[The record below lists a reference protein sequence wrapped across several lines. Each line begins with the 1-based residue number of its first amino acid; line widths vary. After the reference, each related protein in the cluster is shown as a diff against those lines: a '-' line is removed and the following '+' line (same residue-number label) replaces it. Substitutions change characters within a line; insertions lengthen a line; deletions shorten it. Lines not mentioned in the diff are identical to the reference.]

1 MSVDANEILQGLTP
15 PQREAASHIDG
26 PLLVLAGAGSGKTR
40 TITRRI
46 AYMVANGIPPWNI
59 LAVTFTNK
67 AAGEMRHRTLD
78 LLGAMP
84 PRLSRGVTVATFHS
98 LCARLLREYAPVMGL
113 APNFNI
119 MDTSDQLKLVKQ
131 AMEKAGLSPDSMKPD
146 RVLSAISDAKS
157 KLKSAEAF
165 SKTAT
170 MFNDRNI
177 ARAYM
182 AYEQLMNENKGVDFD
197 DLLFKTA
204 VMLRDHADVRT
215 QLQERFRYILID
227 EYQDTNHA
235 QFVIAHMLAMSHKNI
250 CVTGDPD
257 QSIYG
262 WRGANLSNI
271 MEFEQFFP
279 NAKVVLLEQNYRS
292 TKIILKAASAL
303 ISNNIARKNKDL
315 WTENEMGPKIL
326 ALVCADEHEEARE
339 LVKRLKEFHDQQNIG
354 WEKMAVMYRINAM
367 TRVLED
373 ALMKSGVPY
382 QIIRGTEF
390 YGRKEV
396 KDVIAYLRLITTPED
411 NISLERVINVPARSI
426 GTTSVARLAGYANE
440 HGLTLMEACRRA
452 ETIEGL
458 PKRAGEAARKFAAMI
473 DSWRKKFVRSS
484 PGIAGENE
492 AVGGESGDYGEYGE
506 LEAPAESASGM
517 FDFSANDDSTDS
529 AVPVKGLTAE
539 DSAHDPLFDP
549 LLAADGSA
557 SEAAGSNFEL
567 PENGADASDD
577 SPHDEADFPSVIP
590 VAEIMEAVIEQSGM
604 KLINSGSGE
613 DDEQRNANIL
623 ELVNVAAEFDRQ
635 NPGGSLQ
642 EYLTQVTLVSDTDR
656 MKDQNAAV
664 TLMTLHAAK
673 GLEFP
678 VVAMVG
684 MEDGLIPH
692 QRMFGSNAAE
702 MNLEEERRLAFVGI
716 TRAMKHLILT
726 RAAYRTMMG
735 RSEAKI
741 PSRFLAEIPEDCLEV
756 VDLTILQRPAG
767 SPGFRDG
774 AGYHA
779 PRGYSPMGSG
789 RPAARPVQESPTIG
803 NTRFRRG
810 TLVRHAKFGIGRVE
824 GVDEVGG
831 DYRVEINF
839 QASGRRTLM
848 LSYAK
853 LETVD
858 G

>member
-1 MSVDANEILQGLTP
+1 MSVDANEILQGLTA

-67 AAGEMRHRTLD
+67 AAGEMRHRTME
-78 LLGAMP
+78 LLRAMP
-84 PRLSRGVTVATFHS
+84 ARLSRGVTVATFHS
-98 LCARLLREYAPVMGL
+98 LCARLLREYAPVVGL
-113 APNFNI
+113 AANFNI

-170 MFNDRNI
+170 MFNDRHI

-271 MEFEQFFP
+271 LEFEQFFP
-279 NAKVVLLEQNYRS
+279 KAKVVLLEQNYRS
-292 TKIILKAASAL
+292 TKIILQAASAL

-315 WTENEMGPKIL
+315 WTENETGPKIL
-326 ALVCADEHEEARE
+326 ALVCADEHQEAQE

-426 GTTSVARLAGYANE
+426 GSTSVARLAGYANE
-440 HGLTLMEACRRA
+440 HGLTLMDACRRA

-458 PKRAGEAARKFAAMI
+458 PKRAGEASRKFSAMI

-484 PGIAGENE
+484 PGIPGQDQAVSEESGGYGEP
-492 AVGGESGDYGEYGE
+492 GDSGES
-506 LEAPAESASGM
+506 PSGM

-529 AVPVKGLTAE
+529 AVPVNGLAAE
-539 DSAHDPLFDP
+539 DSAFDPLFDP
-549 LLAADGSA
+549 LLAADGVA
-557 SEAAGSNFEL
+557 SDAADSNFDM
-567 PENGADASDD
+567 PEDGVEFTGD
-577 SPHDEADFPSVIP
+577 SPEGETDHSSVIP

-604 KLINSGSGE
+604 KLIKSGSGE

-726 RAAYRTMMG
+726 RATYRTMMG
-735 RSEAKI
+735 RSEAKN
-741 PSRFLAEIPEDCLEV
+741 PSRFLAEIPEECLDV

-767 SPGFRDG
+767 SLGFRDG
-774 AGYHA
+774 ASYHA
-779 PRGYSPMGSG
+779 PSGYSPMGAG
-789 RPAARPVQESPTIG
+789 RPAARPVQESPAVG

>member
-15 PQREAASHIDG
+15 PQLDAATHIDG
-26 PLLVLAGAGSGKTR
+26 PLLILAGAGSGKTR

-67 AAGEMRHRTLD
+67 AAGEMRHRTME
-78 LLGAMP
+78 LLHALP
-84 PRLSRGVTVATFHS
+84 ARLSRGVTVATFHS
-98 LCARLLREYAPVMGL
+98 LCARLLREYATVMGL

-119 MDTSDQLKLVKQ
+119 MDTSDQLKVVKQ

-165 SKTAT
+165 SKTAS

-177 ARAYM
+177 ARVYM

-204 VMLRDHADVRT
+204 VMLRDHADVRK

-271 MEFEQFFP
+271 LEFEQFFP

-303 ISNNIARKNKDL
+303 IANNIARKNKDL
-315 WTENEMGPKIL
+315 WTENETGPKIL
-326 ALVCADEHEEARE
+326 HLVCADEHQEAHE
-339 LVKRLKEFHDQQNIG
+339 LVKRLKEFHDQQQIG
-354 WEKMAVMYRINAM
+354 WEKMAIMYRINAM

-426 GTTSVARLAGYANE
+426 GQTSVARLSGYANE
-440 HGLTLMEACRRA
+440 HRLTLMDACRMA
-452 ETIEGL
+452 DTIEGL
-458 PKRAGEAARKFAAMI
+458 PKRAADACRRFAAMI
-473 DSWRKKFVRSS
+473 DSWRNKFVPS
-484 PGIAGENE
+484 
-492 AVGGESGDYGEYGE
+492 AVGVGMQT
-506 LEAPAESASGM
+506 APAEEEFIESESGT
-517 FDFSANDDSTDS
+517 FDFSGVDA
-529 AVPVKGLTAE
+529 
-539 DSAHDPLFDP
+539 DPLFDP
-549 LLAADGSA
+549 TFADELVAQQPEPSGID
-557 SEAAGSNFEL
+557 SENQDRQSDAL
-567 PENGADASDD
+567 DASDQ
-577 SPHDEADFPSVIP
+577 SENSYSNNASTIP
-590 VAEIMEAVIEQSGM
+590 VAEIMEAIIEQSGM

-635 NPGGSLQ
+635 NPGGTLQ
-642 EYLTQVTLVSDTDR
+642 DYLTQVTLVSDTDR

-692 QRMFGSNAAE
+692 QRMFGGAGSE
-702 MNLEEERRLAFVGI
+702 MNVEEERRLAFVGI

-726 RAAYRTMMG
+726 RASYRTMMG
-735 RSEAKI
+735 RSEAKN
-741 PSRFLAEIPEDCLEV
+741 PSRFLEEIPDDCLEV

-767 SPGFRDG
+767 SPGFHDG
-774 AGYHA
+774 ASYHA
-779 PRGYSPMGSG
+779 PRGYTPVAPG
-789 RPAARPVQESPTIG
+789 RPSARSVQESPPIG
-803 NTRFRRG
+803 NSRFRRG

-824 GVDEVGG
+824 GIDEVGG

-839 QASGRRTLM
+839 QSSGRRTLM
-848 LSYAK
+848 LSFAK

>member
-15 PQREAASHIDG
+15 PQLDAATHIDG
-26 PLLVLAGAGSGKTR
+26 PLLILAGAGSGKTR

-67 AAGEMRHRTLD
+67 AAGEMRHRTME
-78 LLGAMP
+78 LLHALP
-84 PRLSRGVTVATFHS
+84 ARLSRGITVATFHS
-98 LCARLLREYAPVMGL
+98 LCARLLREYATVMGL

-119 MDTSDQLKLVKQ
+119 MDTSDQLKVVKQ
-131 AMEKAGLSPDSMKPD
+131 AMEKAGLSPDSMKPE

-165 SKTAT
+165 SKTAS

-177 ARAYM
+177 ARVYM
-182 AYEQLMNENKGVDFD
+182 AYEQVMNENKGVDFD

-204 VMLRDHADVRT
+204 VMLRDHADVRK

-271 MEFEQFFP
+271 LEFEQFFP

-315 WTENEMGPKIL
+315 WTENETGPKIL
-326 ALVCADEHEEARE
+326 HLVCADEHQEAHE
-339 LVKRLKEFHDQQNIG
+339 LVKRLKEFHDQQQIG
-354 WEKMAVMYRINAM
+354 WEKMAIMYRINAM
-367 TRVLED
+367 TRVLEE

-426 GTTSVARLAGYANE
+426 GQTSVARLSGYANE
-440 HGLTLMEACRRA
+440 HRLTLMEACRKA
-452 ETIEGL
+452 DSIEGL
-458 PKRAGEAARKFAAMI
+458 PKRAADACRRFAAMI
-473 DSWRKKFVRSS
+473 DSWRNKFISS
-484 PGIAGENE
+484 AAGVGMQTAPGEE
-492 AVGGESGDYGEYGE
+492 EFVESE
-506 LEAPAESASGM
+506 SGM
-517 FDFSANDDSTDS
+517 FDFSGVDA
-529 AVPVKGLTAE
+529 
-539 DSAHDPLFDP
+539 DPLFDP
-549 LLAADGSA
+549 AFAGDLAAQQPESAGIDLANHDGQSDAVNELDQSDNFHSRSA
-557 SEAAGSNFEL
+557 ATT
-567 PENGADASDD
+567 
-577 SPHDEADFPSVIP
+577 P
-590 VAEIMEAVIEQSGM
+590 VAEIMEAIIEQSGI
-604 KLINSGSGE
+604 KRVDSGSGE

-635 NPGGSLQ
+635 NPGGTLQ

-692 QRMFGSNAAE
+692 QRMFSGGSAE
-702 MNLEEERRLAFVGI
+702 MNIEEERRLAFVGI

-726 RAAYRTMMG
+726 RAANRTMMG
-735 RSEAKI
+735 RSESKE
-741 PSRFLAEIPEDCLEV
+741 PSRFLEEIPDDCLEV
-756 VDLTILQRPAG
+756 VDMTMMQRPAG

-774 AGYHA
+774 ASYHA
-779 PRGYSPMGSG
+779 PRGYAPIAPGHV
-789 RPAARPVQESPTIG
+789 PARSVQESPPIG
-803 NTRFRRG
+803 NSRFRRG
-810 TLVRHAKFGIGRVE
+810 TLVRHSKFGIGRVE
-824 GVDEVGG
+824 GIDEVGG

-848 LSYAK
+848 LSFAK
-853 LETVD
+853 LEAID

>member
-1 MSVDANEILQGLTP
+1 MAVDVNEILEGLTA
-15 PQREAASHIDG
+15 PQRDAASHIDG

-78 LLGAMP
+78 LLRAMP

-204 VMLRDHADVRT
+204 VMLRDHSDVRT

-303 ISNNIARKNKDL
+303 IANNVARKNKDL
-315 WTENEMGPKIL
+315 WTENETGPKIL
-326 ALVCADEHEEARE
+326 NLVCADEHQEAIE
-339 LVKRLKEFHDQQNIG
+339 LVKRLKEFHDQQNIS
-354 WEKMAVMYRINAM
+354 WEKMAIMYRINAM

-411 NISLERVINVPARSI
+411 NISLERVINVPPRSI
-426 GTTSVARLAGYANE
+426 GSTSVARLSGYANE
-440 HGLTLMEACRRA
+440 HGLMLMEACRRA

-458 PKRAGEAARKFAAMI
+458 PKRAGEASRRFAGMI
-473 DSWRKKFVRSS
+473 DSWRKKFVRAS
-484 PGIAGENE
+484 PGAAEANE
-492 AVGGESGDYGEYGE
+492 PVSEEFA
-506 LEAPAESASGM
+506 AEESGM
-517 FDFSANDDSTDS
+517 FDFSANDDPGNFNAPALEPD
-529 AVPVKGLTAE
+529 PG
-539 DSAHDPLFDP
+539 DPPFDPLFDPRFDP
-549 LLAADGSA
+549 LLAADGT
-557 SEAAGSNFEL
+557 
-567 PENGADASDD
+567 ASDAPVSDTEMPDAGMDFTGD
-577 SPHDEADFPSVIP
+577 SSQAEADVSSVIP
-590 VAEIMEAVIEQSGM
+590 VAEIMETVIEQSGM
-604 KLINSGSGE
+604 KLIKSGSGE

-642 EYLTQVTLVSDTDR
+642 DYLTQVTLVSDTDR
-656 MKDQNAAV
+656 MKDQNSAV

-726 RAAYRTMMG
+726 RATYRTMMG
-735 RSEAKI
+735 RSEAKN
-741 PSRFLAEIPEDCLEV
+741 PSRFLDEIPGDCLEV
-756 VDLTILQRPAG
+756 VDLATLQRPAG

-774 AGYHA
+774 ASYYA
-779 PRGYSPMGSG
+779 PRGYSPMGPG
-789 RPAARPVQESPTIG
+789 RPAARPVQESPAVG

>member
-1 MSVDANEILQGLTP
+1 MAVDVNVILEGLTV
-15 PQREAASHIDG
+15 PQREAATHIDG

-46 AYMVANGIPPWNI
+46 AYLVANGIPPWNI

-67 AAGEMRHRTLD
+67 AAGEMRHRTMD
-78 LLGAMP
+78 LLRELPA
-84 PRLSRGVTVATFHS
+84 RLSRGVTVATFHS

-131 AMEKAGLSPDSMKPD
+131 AMEKAGLSPDAMKPD

-165 SKTAT
+165 AKTAT

-177 ARAYM
+177 ARVYM
-182 AYEQLMNENKGVDFD
+182 AYEQVMAENKGVDFD

-204 VMLRDHADVRT
+204 VMLRDHAEVRG

-235 QFVIAHMLAMSHKNI
+235 QFVISHMLAMNHKNI

-271 MEFEQFFP
+271 LEFEQFFP

-303 ISNNIARKNKDL
+303 ISNNIARKNKEL
-315 WTENEMGPKIL
+315 WTDNETGPKIL
-326 ALVCADEHEEARE
+326 HLICDDEHQEAHE
-339 LVKRLKEFHDQQNIG
+339 LVQRLKDFHDRRQIG

-373 ALMKSGVPY
+373 ALMKAGVPY

-390 YGRKEV
+390 YGRREV

-426 GTTSVARLAGYANE
+426 GQTSVARLSGYANE
-440 HGLTLMEACRRA
+440 HRLTLMEACRMA
-452 ETIEGL
+452 DKIDGL
-458 PKRAGEAARKFAAMI
+458 PKRAAEGCRKFAAMI
-473 DSWRKKFVRSS
+473 DSWRNKFTRSTT
-484 PGIAGENE
+484 PDAQERAEFGDTIAP
-492 AVGGESGDYGEYGE
+492 SQSD
-506 LEAPAESASGM
+506 S
-517 FDFSANDDSTDS
+517 FDFSESDPDANSQT
-529 AVPVKGLTAE
+529 
-539 DSAHDPLFDP
+539 DPLYDP
-549 LLAADGSA
+549 AFVAPVQSAMESGEPADAYPDTADGAADAESPDVGSA
-557 SEAAGSNFEL
+557 FN
-567 PENGADASDD
+567 
-577 SPHDEADFPSVIP
+577 VP
-590 VAEIMEAVIEQSGM
+590 VAEIMETVIEISGM
-604 KLINSGSGE
+604 KRADSGSAE

-635 NPGGSLQ
+635 NPGGTLQ
-642 EYLTQVTLVSDTDR
+642 DYLTQVTLVSDTDR
-656 MKDQNAAV
+656 MKDQSTAV
-664 TLMTLHAAK
+664 TLLTLHAAK

-678 VVAMVG
+678 VVAIVG
-684 MEDGLIPH
+684 MEEGLIPH
-692 QRMFGSNAAE
+692 QRMFGDRHAE
-702 MNLEEERRLAFVGI
+702 MNIEEERRLAFVGI

-726 RAAYRTMMG
+726 RAQYRTMMG
-735 RSEAKI
+735 RSEAKR
-741 PSRFLAEIPEDCLEV
+741 PSQFLEEIPEDCLEV
-756 VDLTILQRPAG
+756 VDTTMLERPAG

-774 AGYHA
+774 LSYHS
-779 PRGYSPMGSG
+779 PRHFPPAAIGHPGSG
-789 RPAARPVQESPTIG
+789 PKRESAAVG

-810 TLVRHAKFGIGRVE
+810 TLVRHAKFGLGRIE
-824 GVDEVGG
+824 QIDEVGG
-831 DYRVEINF
+831 DYRAEINF
-839 QASGRRTLM
+839 QGSGRRTLL
-848 LSYAK
+848 LSFAK

>member
-1 MSVDANEILQGLTP
+1 MTVDANAILEGLTA
-15 PQREAASHIDG
+15 PQRAAATHIDG

-46 AYMVANGIPPWNI
+46 AYLVANGIPPWNI

-67 AAGEMRHRTLD
+67 AAGEMRNRTLE
-78 LLGAMP
+78 LLHALP
-84 PRLSRGVTVATFHS
+84 ARLSRGVTVATFHS

-119 MDTSDQLKLVKQ
+119 MDTSDQLKVVKL

-182 AYEQLMNENKGVDFD
+182 AYEQLMIENKGVDFD

-204 VMLRDHADVRT
+204 VMLRDHADVREE
-215 QLQERFRYILID
+215 LQERFRYILID

-235 QFVIAHMLAMSHKNI
+235 QFVIAHMLAMRHKNI

-271 MEFEQFFP
+271 LEFEQFFP

-303 ISNNIARKNKDL
+303 ISNNTVRKNKDL
-315 WTENEMGPKIL
+315 WTENETGPKIVH
-326 ALVCADEHEEARE
+326 LVCSDEHHEAQE
-339 LVKRLKEFHDQQNIG
+339 LIRRLKEFHDQQHIG
-354 WEKMAVMYRINAM
+354 WEKMAIMYRINAM

-373 ALMKSGVPY
+373 ALMKTGVPY

-411 NISLERVINVPARSI
+411 NISLERVINVPTRSI
-426 GTTSVARLAGYANE
+426 GQTSVARLAGYANE
-440 HGLTLMEACRRA
+440 HRLTLMEACRKA
-452 ETIEGL
+452 DAIEGL
-458 PKRAGEAARKFAAMI
+458 PKRAADGCRKFAAMI
-473 DSWRKKFVRSS
+473 DSWRHRFVR
-484 PGIAGENE
+484 AT
-492 AVGGESGDYGEYGE
+492 VGMTAQTRE
-506 LEAPAESASGM
+506 
-517 FDFSANDDSTDS
+517 FDDSAIAASEGVEFSVDD
-529 AVPVKGLTAE
+529 AQPDNGRMMGAE
-539 DSAHDPLFDP
+539 GQCDPLFDP
-549 LLAADGSA
+549 AFADA
-557 SEAAGSNFEL
+557 EAATPAMDAHNDVTD
-567 PENGADASDD
+567 PADASENAD
-577 SPHDEADFPSVIP
+577 SGVASVIP

-635 NPGGSLQ
+635 NPGGTLQ
-642 EYLTQVTLVSDTDR
+642 DYLTQVTLVSDTDR
-656 MKDQNAAV
+656 MKEQNTAV

-692 QRMFGSNAAE
+692 QRMFGGGPAE
-702 MNLEEERRLAFVGI
+702 MNIEEERRLAFVGI

-726 RAAYRTMMG
+726 RAVYRTMMG
-735 RSEAKI
+735 RSEAKN
-741 PSRFLAEIPEDCLEV
+741 PSRFLEEIPDDCLDV
-756 VDLTILQRPAG
+756 VDMTILQRPAG

-774 AGYHA
+774 ASYHA
-779 PRGYSPMGSG
+779 PRPGSFMPPG
-789 RPAARPVQESPTIG
+789 QPAARSVQETPSIG

-810 TLVRHAKFGIGRVE
+810 TLVRHSKFGLGRVE
-824 GVDEVGG
+824 DIDDVGG
-831 DYRVEINF
+831 DYRAVINF
-839 QASGRRTLM
+839 QGSGRRTLM
-848 LSYAK
+848 LSFAK

>member
-1 MSVDANEILQGLTP
+1 MSVDANEILEGLTP

-46 AYMVANGIPPWNI
+46 AYMAANGIPPWNI

-78 LLGAMP
+78 LLRAMP

-271 MEFEQFFP
+271 LEFEQFFP

-315 WTENEMGPKIL
+315 WTENETGPKIL
-326 ALVCADEHEEARE
+326 ALVCADEHAEAQE

-390 YGRKEV
+390 YGRREV
-396 KDVIAYLRLITTPED
+396 KDIIAYLRLITTPED

-426 GTTSVARLAGYANE
+426 GSTSVARLAGYANE
-440 HGLTLMEACRRA
+440 HGLMLMEACRRA
-452 ETIEGL
+452 ESIEGL
-458 PKRAGEAARKFAAMI
+458 PKRAGEASRRFAAMI
-473 DSWRKKFVRSS
+473 DSWRKEFVRSS
-484 PGIAGENE
+484 PGIAEQNDAGSVNS
-492 AVGGESGDYGEYGE
+492 AESGE
-506 LEAPAESASGM
+506 PAESASGM
-517 FDFSANDDSTDS
+517 FDFSANDDFIDGNAS
-529 AVPVKGLTAE
+529 ANGPAAE
-539 DSAHDPLFDP
+539 DAPFDPLFDP

-557 SEAAGSNFEL
+557 SDAAGSNFEI
-567 PENGADASDD
+567 PEASVDFADNSSLAETDVS
-577 SPHDEADFPSVIP
+577 SVIP

-604 KLINSGSGE
+604 KLIKSGSGE

-735 RSEAKI
+735 RSEAKN
-741 PSRFLAEIPEDCLEV
+741 PSRFLAEIPDDCLDV

-774 AGYHA
+774 ASYHA
-779 PRGYSPMGSG
+779 PRGYSPMGQG
-789 RPAARPVQESPTIG
+789 RPAARPVQESPAVG

>member
-1 MSVDANEILQGLTP
+1 MTVDVNAILEGLTA
-15 PQREAASHIDG
+15 PQREAATHIDG

-67 AAGEMRHRTLD
+67 AAGEMRHRTME
-78 LLGAMP
+78 LLHALP
-84 PRLSRGVTVATFHS
+84 ARLSRGVTVATFHS
-98 LCARLLREYAPVMGL
+98 LCARLLREYAPMMGL

-131 AMEKAGLSPDSMKPD
+131 AMGKAGLSPDSMKPD
-146 RVLSAISDAKS
+146 HVLSAISDAKS

-177 ARAYM
+177 ARVYM
-182 AYEQLMNENKGVDFD
+182 AYEQLMQENKGVDFD

-204 VMLRDHADVRT
+204 VMLRDHAEVRRE
-215 QLQERFRYILID
+215 LQERFRYILID

-235 QFVIAHMLAMSHKNI
+235 QFVIAHMLAMGHKNI

-271 MEFEQFFP
+271 LEFEQFFP

-315 WTENEMGPKIL
+315 WTENETGAKIL
-326 ALVCADEHEEARE
+326 HLICADEHQEAHE
-339 LVKRLKEFHDQQNIG
+339 LVKRLKEFHENNQIG

-373 ALMKSGVPY
+373 ALMKAGVPY

-396 KDVIAYLRLITTPED
+396 KDVIAYLRLMTNPED

-426 GTTSVARLAGYANE
+426 GATSVARLSGYANE
-440 HGLTLMEACRRA
+440 HGMTLMEACRRA
-452 ETIEGL
+452 DTIEGV
-458 PKRAGEAARKFAAMI
+458 PKRAAEATLKFAAMI
-473 DSWRKKFVRSS
+473 DAWRRRFVRAA
-484 PGIAGENE
+484 AGEPARNAPLDNARE
-492 AVGGESGDYGEYGE
+492 EDSGRDDFSGDNGQLDFNGNAAGV
-506 LEAPAESASGM
+506 EAADAAADPLYDPALATV
-517 FDFSANDDSTDS
+517 NQ
-529 AVPVKGLTAE
+529 E
-539 DSAHDPLFDP
+539 DSSEIALTEH
-549 LLAADGSA
+549 ADFA
-557 SEAAGSNFEL
+557 ET
-567 PENGADASDD
+567 DATPD
-577 SPHDEADFPSVIP
+577 SPSSTIP
-590 VAEIMEAVIEQSGM
+590 VAEIMEAVIEESGM
-604 KLINSGSGE
+604 KRINSGSGE
-613 DDEQRNANIL
+613 EDEQRNANIL

-635 NPGGSLQ
+635 NPGGTLQ
-642 EYLTQVTLVSDTDR
+642 EYLMQVTLVSDTDR
-656 MKDQNAAV
+656 MKDQNSAV

-678 VVAMVG
+678 VVAMAG

-692 QRMFGSNAAE
+692 QRMFGGHQAE
-702 MNLEEERRLAFVGI
+702 MNIEEERRLAFVGI
-716 TRAMKHLILT
+716 TRAMKHLILS
-726 RAAYRTMMG
+726 RAAFRTMMG
-735 RSEAKI
+735 RSEARKL
-741 PSRFLAEIPEDCLEV
+741 SRFLEEIPPDCLEE
-756 VDLTILQRPAG
+756 VDMTVRERPAG

-774 AGYHA
+774 VSYHA
-779 PRGYSPMGSG
+779 PRLYAGVSNRS
-789 RPAARPVQESPTIG
+789 AARPVQESPPMG

-810 TLVRHAKFGIGRVE
+810 SLVRHSKFGLGRIE
-824 GVDEVGG
+824 HIDEVGG
-831 DYRVEINF
+831 DYRAEINF
-839 QASGRRTLM
+839 QGSGRRTLL
-848 LSYAK
+848 LSFAK
-853 LETVD
+853 LEAVE

>member
-1 MSVDANEILQGLTP
+1 MTVDAKAILEGLTE
-15 PQREAASHIDG
+15 PQREAATHIDG

-46 AYMVANGIPPWNI
+46 AYLVANGIPPWNI

-67 AAGEMRHRTLD
+67 AAGEMRQRTLE
-78 LLGAMP
+78 LLHSLPA
-84 PRLSRGVTVATFHS
+84 RLSRGVTVATFHS

-146 RVLSAISDAKS
+146 RVLGAISDAKS

-204 VMLRDHADVRT
+204 VMLRDHADVRSE
-215 QLQERFRYILID
+215 LQERFRYILID

-235 QFVIAHMLAMSHKNI
+235 QFVIAHMLAMGHKNI

-271 MEFEQFFP
+271 LEFEQFFP

-303 ISNNIARKNKDL
+303 IANNIARKNKDL
-315 WTENEMGPKIL
+315 WTENETGPKIL
-326 ALVCADEHEEARE
+326 HLICSDEHQEAQE
-339 LVKRLKEFHDQQNIG
+339 LVKRLKEFHDNDHIG
-354 WEKMAVMYRINAM
+354 WENMAVMYRINAM

-373 ALMKSGVPY
+373 ALMKAGVPY

-396 KDVIAYLRLITTPED
+396 KDVIAYLRLMTNPED

-426 GTTSVARLAGYANE
+426 GATSVARLSGYAHE

-452 ETIEGL
+452 DTIEGV
-458 PKRAGEAARKFAAMI
+458 PKRAAEGARKFAGMLDA
-473 DSWRKKFVRSS
+473 WRRRFVRVA
-484 PGIAGENE
+484 AGELPAGVLLDDAGAENP
-492 AVGGESGDYGEYGE
+492 GG
-506 LEAPAESASGM
+506 
-517 FDFSANDDSTDS
+517 FDFSGDNGQLNFGGDAANAQAADAD
-529 AVPVKGLTAE
+529 A
-539 DSAHDPLFDP
+539 DPLFDP
-549 LLAADGSA
+549 AFAQGDEDQQRGEGLA
-557 SEAAGSNFEL
+557 ET
-567 PENGADASDD
+567 DASAELDAGMD
-577 SPHDEADFPSVIP
+577 TPAFTIP
-590 VAEIMEAVIEQSGM
+590 VAEMMEAVIEESGM
-604 KLINSGSGE
+604 KRINSGSGE
-613 DDEQRNANIL
+613 EDEQRNANIL
-623 ELVNVAAEFDRQ
+623 ELVNVAAEFDRR
-635 NPGGSLQ
+635 NPGGTLQ
-642 EYLTQVTLVSDTDR
+642 DYLTQVTLVSDTDR
-656 MKDQNAAV
+656 MKDQNTAV

-692 QRMFGSNAAE
+692 QRMFGGQHAE
-702 MNLEEERRLAFVGI
+702 MNIEEERRLAFVGI
-716 TRAMKHLILT
+716 TRAMKHLILS
-726 RAAYRTMMG
+726 RALYRTMMG
-735 RSEAKI
+735 RSEAKN
-741 PSRFLAEIPEDCLEV
+741 PSRFLEEIPPDCLEE
-756 VDLTILQRPAG
+756 VDMTIMQRPAG

-779 PRGYSPMGSG
+779 PRGFAAAPH
-789 RPAARPVQESPTIG
+789 RPAVRFVQESPPVG
-803 NTRFRRG
+803 NTRFKRG
-810 TLVRHAKFGIGRVE
+810 SLVRHSKFGLGRIE
-824 GVDEVGG
+824 HIDEVGG
-831 DYRVEINF
+831 DYRAEINF
-839 QASGRRTLM
+839 QGSGRRTLL
-848 LSYAK
+848 LSFAK
-853 LETVD
+853 LEAVE

>member
-1 MSVDANEILQGLTP
+1 MSVDANEILQGLTT
-15 PQREAASHIDG
+15 PQRDAATHIDG

-67 AAGEMRHRTLD
+67 AAGEMRHRTME
-78 LLGAMP
+78 LLHALP
-84 PRLSRGVTVATFHS
+84 QRLSRGVTVATFHS
-98 LCARLLREYAPVMGL
+98 LCARLLREYATVMGL

-119 MDTSDQLKLVKQ
+119 MDTSDQLKVVKQ

-157 KLKSAEAF
+157 KLKSAEVF

-177 ARAYM
+177 ARVYM

-204 VMLRDHADVRT
+204 VMLRDHADVRK
-215 QLQERFRYILID
+215 QLQDRFRYILID

-279 NAKVVLLEQNYRS
+279 NARVVLLEQNYRS

-315 WTENEMGPKIL
+315 WTDNETGPKIL
-326 ALVCADEHEEARE
+326 HLVCADEHQEAHE
-339 LVKRLKEFHDQQNIG
+339 LVKRLKEFHDQQQIG
-354 WEKMAVMYRINAM
+354 WENMAIMYRINAM

-373 ALMKSGVPY
+373 ALMKSSVPY

-411 NISLERVINVPARSI
+411 NISLERVINVPPRSI
-426 GTTSVARLAGYANE
+426 GQASVARLSGYANE
-440 HGLTLMEACRRA
+440 HHLTLMDACHRA
-452 ETIEGL
+452 DAIDGL
-458 PKRAGEAARKFAAMI
+458 PKRAAEACRRFAAMI
-473 DSWRKKFVRSS
+473 DSWRNRFVPSA
-484 PGIAGENE
+484 AGVTIPTAPPEE
-492 AVGGESGDYGEYGE
+492 EY
-506 LEAPAESASGM
+506 AESESGM
-517 FDFSANDDSTDS
+517 FDFSS
-529 AVPVKGLTAE
+529 ADA
-539 DSAHDPLFDP
+539 DPLFDP
-549 LLAADGSA
+549 ALAADFSA
-557 SEAAGSNFEL
+557 QAPEVSDFDAA
-567 PENGADASDD
+567 NGGGQSDMT
-577 SPHDEADFPSVIP
+577 DEFQQSATAPGNRGPSIP
-590 VAEIMEAVIEQSGM
+590 VAEMMETIIEQSGM
-604 KLINSGSGE
+604 KLMDSGSGE
-613 DDEQRNANIL
+613 DDEQRNANML

-635 NPGGSLQ
+635 NPGGTLQ
-642 EYLTQVTLVSDTDR
+642 DYLTQVTLVSDTDR

-692 QRMFGSNAAE
+692 QRMFGGNAAE
-702 MNLEEERRLAFVGI
+702 MNIEEERRLAFVGI
-716 TRAMKHLILT
+716 TRAMKHLILS

-735 RSEAKI
+735 RSEAKN
-741 PSRFLAEIPEDCLEV
+741 PSRFLDEIPDDCLEV
-756 VDLTILQRPAG
+756 VDLTVLQRPAG

-774 AGYHA
+774 ASYHP
-779 PRGYSPMGSG
+779 PRGYTSAAPGHA
-789 RPAARPVQESPTIG
+789 AARSVQESPVSS

-824 GVDEVGG
+824 GIDEVGG
-831 DYRVEINF
+831 DYRVEVNF
-839 QASGRRTLM
+839 QGSGRRTLM
-848 LSYAK
+848 LSFAK